1 MKHYRTTLLL
11 LACLAGLGAQ
21 SQEPQI
27 LEDELQP
34 QKWVSKFHSTNHTLR
49 GNLSLGWITSEVATP
64 RGKSTWQQGF
74 GYEVGYRYLSD
85 KGYGFSLDYAHSQT
99 DYSGGYELGQNSVL
113 ASFVYGGHL
122 GEHLLATLEAGLGYA
137 NCTDGHQKRQ
147 NGLGTRYAVSLEYQL
162 SPAFGLGLSVTNQTS
177 VFSKDDDFRAYYND
191 DRANGFS
198 RFSIN
203 MGLRI
208 YL

>member
-1 MKHYRTTLLL
+1 MRHYRTTLLL
-11 LACLAGLGAQ
+11 LLASMACLGARA
-21 SQEPQI
+21 QEPQI

-34 QKWVSKFHSTNHTLR
+34 QKQAAKFHSTKHTLR
-49 GNLSLGWITSEVATP
+49 GNLSMGWITTEVATP

-85 KGYGFSLDYAHSQT
+85 RGYGFSLDYAHNQT
-99 DYSGGYELGQNSVL
+99 DYSGYELGQRNVL

-122 GEHLLATLEAGLGYA
+122 GDRVLATLEAGLGYA
-137 NCTDGHQKRQ
+137 NYSDGDQRGQ
-147 NGLGTRYAVSLEYQL
+147 SGLCTRYAVGLEYQL
-162 SPAFGLGLSVTNQTS
+162 SPALGVGLSVTNQTS
-177 VFSKDDDFRAYYND
+177 TFSKDEAFRAYYND
-191 DRANGFS
+191 DRVNGFS